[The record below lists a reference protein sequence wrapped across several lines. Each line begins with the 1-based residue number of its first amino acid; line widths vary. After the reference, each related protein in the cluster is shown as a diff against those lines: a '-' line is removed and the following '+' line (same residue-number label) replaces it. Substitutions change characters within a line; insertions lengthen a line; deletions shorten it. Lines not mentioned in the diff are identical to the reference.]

1 MSTFQ
6 SYFKEWVDYW
16 EVPSERPRATVSAP
30 REDAD
35 HNDKEDEIPKQ

>member
-1 MSTFQ
+1 MSNFQ
-6 SYFKEWVDYW
+6 SYFKEWVGHR

-35 HNDKEDEIPKQ
+35 HNDKDE